1 MTDYKKIQ
9 PTEISVDA
17 PITVQLFDKLRKNPL
32 AIQEGSTSGDET
44 PKYQQESCEEST
56 ASAESKDRLVAYR
69 SSLRQVTTGNPSA
82 NVDTLDFRV
91 ARSGVYGLHV
101 YNAYPSSGI
110 NCGIYIDGGLGTTIT
125 VTNYWS
131 LITLQKGQQL
141 KLRTNSSGN
150 VHTQT
155 FMYLYT
161 NNPMGDMQLMAG
173 YRNAKFLFQGN
184 TVISSAAEAVI
195 RDIY

>member
-1 MTDYKKIQ
+1 MTDYFKIQ

-32 AIQEGSTSGDET
+32 AIQEGSTSGDVT
-44 PKYQQESCEEST
+44 PRYEQESCEEST
-56 ASAESKDRLVAYR
+56 ATAESKDRLVAYR
-69 SSLRQVTTGNPSA
+69 SSLRQTTSGNPSA
-82 NVDTLDFRV
+82 NVETIDYRV

-101 YNAYPSSGI
+101 YNQYPSSNI
-110 NCGIYIDGGLGTTIT
+110 DCGIYIDGGLGTTIT

-141 KLRTNSSGN
+141 KLRINSTGN
-150 VHTQT
+150 VHTNT

-161 NNPMGDMQLMAG
+161 NNPMGDMQLMGG
-173 YRNAKFLFQGN
+173 YRASKLLFQGETN
-184 TVISSAAEAVI
+184 NEQYAIAVQ
-195 RDIY
+195 RDTY

>member
-1 MTDYKKIQ
+1 MTNYYKIE
-9 PTEISVDA
+9 PTAISVDA

-32 AIQEGSTSGDET
+32 AIQEGSTGGDVT
-44 PKYQQESCEEST
+44 PRYEQESCDEST

-69 SSLRQVTTGNPSA
+69 ESLRQVTAGNPSA

-101 YNAYPSSGI
+101 YNAAPSSNI
-110 NCGIYIDGGLGTTIT
+110 DCGIYIDGGLGTTIT

-141 KLRTNSSGN
+141 KLRSNGSGS

-173 YRNAKFLFQGN
+173 YRNAKILFQGN
-184 TVISSAAEAVI
+184 TALIPAAVSVSK
-195 RDIY
+195 DTY

>member
-1 MTDYKKIQ
+1 MTDYLKIQ

-32 AIQEGSTSGDET
+32 AIQEGSTGGDDT
-44 PKYQQESCEEST
+44 PRYEQESCEEST
-56 ASAESKDRLVAYR
+56 ATAQSKDRLVAFR
-69 SSLRQVTTGNPSA
+69 MAIRTTSLGTPSA
-82 NVDTLDFRV
+82 NIETADIRV

-101 YNAYPSSGI
+101 YNSYSSGNV

-141 KLRTNSSGN
+141 KLRINSTGN
-150 VHTQT
+150 VHTNT

-161 NNPMGDMQLMAG
+161 NNPMGDMQLMGG
-173 YRNAKFLFQGN
+173 YRASKLLFQGETN
-184 TVISSAAEAVI
+184 NEQYAIAVQ
-195 RDIY
+195 RDTY